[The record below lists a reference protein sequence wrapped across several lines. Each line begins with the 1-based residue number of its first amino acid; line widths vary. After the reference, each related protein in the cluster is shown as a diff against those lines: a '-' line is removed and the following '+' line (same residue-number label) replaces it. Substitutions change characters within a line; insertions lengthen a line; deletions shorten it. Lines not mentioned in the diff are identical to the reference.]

1 MSHAPDLSLA
11 HTGDILG
18 GRYILRERLG
28 AGGMGR
34 VFRARDEVLARDV
47 AIKIFHADG
56 TDGPE
61 PLRRMSEARALAA
74 LDHPSLVTLYDAR
87 LVGEDHV
94 YLVMELIAGPSLQ
107 RRIEQQ
113 AIPPRELAGI
123 LADLAGA
130 LAVVH
135 DAGIVH
141 RDVKPSN
148 VLMRPLHG
156 APRDA
161 EAVLADF
168 GVAHLIDATR
178 LTTPGTVIG
187 TAAYLA
193 PEQVRGEAPQAASDI
208 YALGLLA
215 IEALTRLHP
224 FGAGSLQETLLA
236 RLARQ
241 PDVPGSLSPQ
251 WRALL
256 VAMRVADAT
265 ARPSAA
271 EVARRAEALAEE
283 EPTRV
288 PDATA
293 RPSAA
298 EVARRAEALAEEEPT
313 LVPDATA
320 RPSAAEVARR
330 AEALAEEEPTLVPDA
345 TQQLAGWMTPTA
357 PIAAST
363 AAAASPAAAGTV
375 PAGASTGAAGAVS
388 AGASTLAAE
397 ALLAGATDGT
407 ASGQSGPVR
416 DDQAAA
422 LSQDAA
428 TPRRPSDRRPR
439 RRGWAWVAASAGA
452 ALIVG
457 GHLAAFSLGAAQD
470 VTTDRAPA
478 STPAPAR
485 NDSPPVADD
494 TAVATPAPVATSAPV
509 SSPSPVVETDAT
521 AQPSPDASTPA
532 QPAQPAPVVVEPVV
546 SRATGPSGGGET
558 TSAGGSAANPA
569 PPVPSAEATRSPGRG
584 APEGTGRPDSPGKS
598 DDAGPGRGVGPSGK
612 N

>member
-56 TDGPE
+56 AGGPE

-74 LDHPSLVTLYDAR
+74 LDHPSLVTLFDAR

-94 YLVMELIAGPSLQ
+94 YLVMELITGPSLQ
-107 RRIEQQ
+107 RRIEQE
-113 AIPPRELAGI
+113 AVPSRELAGI
-123 LADLAGA
+123 LGDLAGA

-135 DAGIVH
+135 GAGIVH

-148 VLMRPLHG
+148 VLLRPLHG
-156 APRDA
+156 APREA

-224 FGAGSLQETLLA
+224 FGGGSLQETLLA

-241 PDVPGSLSPQ
+241 PDVPGSLSPR
-251 WRALL
+251 WRSLL
-256 VAMRVADAT
+256 TAMTATDAA

-283 EPTRV
+283 EP
-288 PDATA
+288 A
-293 RPSAA
+293 
-298 EVARRAEALAEEEPT
+298 
-313 LVPDATA
+313 
-320 RPSAAEVARR
+320 
-330 AEALAEEEPTLVPDA
+330 LVPDA
-345 TQQLAGWMTPTA
+345 TQYLAGWMMPTA
-357 PIAAST
+357 PIPASTVAAGALDAGAST
-363 AAAASPAAAGTV
+363 AATGPMPPG
-375 PAGASTGAAGAVS
+375 GSTA
-388 AGASTLAAE
+388 AAE
-397 ALLAGATDGT
+397 ALVTRASEES
-407 ASGQSGPVR
+407 ASGQIALAPGDR
-416 DDQAAA
+416 TAAHT
-422 LSQDAA
+422 AA
-428 TPRRPSDRRPR
+428 SRRASARRPR
-439 RRGWAWVAASAGA
+439 RRGWTWVAASAGA

-457 GHLAAFSLGAAQD
+457 GHLAAFSLGAAHD
-470 VTTDRAPA
+470 VTTDRARA

-485 NDSPPVADD
+485 SDSPPVADD
-494 TAVATPAPVATSAPV
+494 TPVATPAPVATSAPV
-509 SSPSPVVETDAT
+509 STSAPVASPSPVVETDAT
-521 AQPSPDASTPA
+521 VQPSPDASTPA
-532 QPAQPAPVVVEPVV
+532 QSAQPAPVVVEPVV

-558 TSAGGSAANPA
+558 TGAAANPA

-584 APEGTGRPDSPGKS
+584 APEGTGRPDSPGRS
-598 DDAGPGRGVGPSGK
+598 EDAGPGRGVGPSG
-612 N
+612 

>member
-47 AIKIFHADG
+47 AVKIFHADG

-107 RRIEQQ
+107 RRIEQEALSSQ
-113 AIPPRELAGI
+113 ELAGI

-148 VLMRPLHG
+148 VLLRPLHG
-156 APRDA
+156 APREA

-224 FGAGSLQETLLA
+224 FGTGSLQETLLA

-256 VAMRVADAT
+256 VAMTAADAT

-283 EPTRV
+283 
-288 PDATA
+288 
-293 RPSAA
+293 
-298 EVARRAEALAEEEPT
+298 RRK
-313 LVPDATA
+313 LVPDAMQ
-320 RPSAAEVARR
+320 R
-330 AEALAEEEPTLVPDA
+330 
-345 TQQLAGWMTPTA
+345 LAGWMTPTA

-363 AAAASPAAAGTV
+363 VAAASTAAAGTV

-388 AGASTLAAE
+388 ADASE

-407 ASGQSGPVR
+407 ASGQGAPVR
-416 DDQAAA
+416 EDQAAG
-422 LSQDAA
+422 LSHDAA
-428 TPRRPSDRRPR
+428 TSRRASARRPR
-439 RRGWAWVAASAGA
+439 HRGWAWVAASAGA
-452 ALIVG
+452 ALVVG
-457 GHLAAFSLGAAQD
+457 GHLAALSLGAAQD

-485 NDSPPVADD
+485 SDSPPTADD
-494 TAVATPAPVATSAPV
+494 APVATSAPV
-509 SSPSPVVETDAT
+509 ASPSPVVETDAT

-546 SRATGPSGGGET
+546 SRATGPSGGGEM

-569 PPVPSAEATRSPGRG
+569 PPVPSVGATRSPGLG

-598 DDAGPGRGVGPSGK
+598 EDAGPGRGVGPAGK

>member
-107 RRIEQQ
+107 RRIEQEALSSQ
-113 AIPPRELAGI
+113 ELAGI

-148 VLMRPLHG
+148 VLLRPLHG
-156 APRDA
+156 APREA

-224 FGAGSLQETLLA
+224 FGTGSLQETLLA

-256 VAMRVADAT
+256 VAMTAADAT

-288 PDATA
+288 PDAT
-293 RPSAA
+293 
-298 EVARRAEALAEEEPT
+298 
-313 LVPDATA
+313 
-320 RPSAAEVARR
+320 
-330 AEALAEEEPTLVPDA
+330 
-345 TQQLAGWMTPTA
+345 QYLAGWMMPTA

-363 AAAASPAAAGTV
+363 AAAGTV
-375 PAGASTGAAGAVS
+375 PVGASTP
-388 AGASTLAAE
+388 AAE
-397 ALLAGATDGT
+397 AFLADATDET
-407 ASGQSGPVR
+407 ASGQGAPVR
-416 DDQAAA
+416 DDQAAE
-422 LSQDAA
+422 LSHDAA
-428 TPRRPSDRRPR
+428 TSRRASARRPR
-439 RRGWAWVAASAGA
+439 RRGWAWVAAIAGA
-452 ALIVG
+452 ALVVG

-485 NDSPPVADD
+485 SDSPPTADD
-494 TAVATPAPVATSAPV
+494 APVVTPAPVATSAPV
-509 SSPSPVVETDAT
+509 ASPSPVVETDAT
-521 AQPSPDASTPA
+521 AQPSPGASTPA

-569 PPVPSAEATRSPGRG
+569 PPLPSAEATRSPGWG

>member
-107 RRIEQQ
+107 RRIEQDALSSQ
-113 AIPPRELAGI
+113 ELAGI

-148 VLMRPLHG
+148 VLLRPLHG

-224 FGAGSLQETLLA
+224 FGTGSLQETLLA

-256 VAMRVADAT
+256 VAMTAADAT

-288 PDATA
+288 PDAT
-293 RPSAA
+293 
-298 EVARRAEALAEEEPT
+298 
-313 LVPDATA
+313 
-320 RPSAAEVARR
+320 
-330 AEALAEEEPTLVPDA
+330 
-345 TQQLAGWMTPTA
+345 QQLAGWMTPTA

-363 AAAASPAAAGTV
+363 AAAGTV

-388 AGASTLAAE
+388 AGASE
-397 ALLAGATDGT
+397 ALLAGATDGS
-407 ASGQSGPVR
+407 ASGQSGPIR

-428 TPRRPSDRRPR
+428 TARRPSARRPR

-452 ALIVG
+452 ALVVG
-457 GHLAAFSLGAAQD
+457 GHLAVFSLGAAQD

-478 STPAPAR
+478 LTPAPAR
-485 NDSPPVADD
+485 SDSPPTVAD
-494 TAVATPAPVATSAPV
+494 APVATPAPVATSAPV
-509 SSPSPVVETDAT
+509 ASPSPVVETDAT

-532 QPAQPAPVVVEPVV
+532 QPAQPAPVVVDPVV
-546 SRATGPSGGGET
+546 SRATGSSGGGET

-569 PPVPSAEATRSPGRG
+569 PPVPSVEATRSPGRG

-598 DDAGPGRGVGPSGK
+598 DDAGPGRGVGPAGK

>member
-107 RRIEQQ
+107 RRIEQEALSSQ
-113 AIPPRELAGI
+113 ELAGI
-123 LADLAGA
+123 LADLEGSR
-130 LAVVH
+130 AVVH

-148 VLMRPLHG
+148 VLLRPLLG
-156 APRDA
+156 APREAD
-161 EAVLADF
+161 AVLADF

-224 FGAGSLQETLLA
+224 FGTGSLQETLLA

-256 VAMRVADAT
+256 VAMT
-265 ARPSAA
+265 AA
-271 EVARRAEALAEE
+271 
-283 EPTRV
+283 
-288 PDATA
+288 DATA

-330 AEALAEEEPTLVPDA
+330 AEALAEEEPTRVPDATAGPSAAEVARRAEALAEERRKLVPDA
-345 TQQLAGWMTPTA
+345 TEQLAGWMTPTA

-363 AAAASPAAAGTV
+363 AAAGTV

-388 AGASTLAAE
+388 AGASE
-397 ALLAGATDGT
+397 ALLAGATDGS
-407 ASGQSGPVR
+407 ASGQSGPIR

-428 TPRRPSDRRPR
+428 TARRPSARRPR

-452 ALIVG
+452 ALVVG

-485 NDSPPVADD
+485 SDSPPTVAD
-494 TAVATPAPVATSAPV
+494 APVATPAPVATSAPV
-509 SSPSPVVETDAT
+509 ASPSPVVETDAT

-532 QPAQPAPVVVEPVV
+532 QPAQPAPVVVDPVV
-546 SRATGPSGGGET
+546 SRATGSSGGGET

-569 PPVPSAEATRSPGRG
+569 PPVPSVEATRTPGRG

-598 DDAGPGRGVGPSGK
+598 DDAGPGRGVGPAGK

>member
-113 AIPPRELAGI
+113 AIPSRELAGI

-148 VLMRPLHG
+148 VLLRPLHG

-215 IEALTRLHP
+215 IEAMTRLHP
-224 FGAGSLQETLLA
+224 FGTGSLQETLLA

-256 VAMRVADAT
+256 VAMT
-265 ARPSAA
+265 AA
-271 EVARRAEALAEE
+271 
-283 EPTRV
+283 
-288 PDATA
+288 
-293 RPSAA
+293 
-298 EVARRAEALAEEEPT
+298 
-313 LVPDATA
+313 DATA

-357 PIAAST
+357 PIAGST
-363 AAAASPAAAGTV
+363 AAAASAAAAGTA

-428 TPRRPSDRRPR
+428 TPRRPSARRPR

-452 ALIVG
+452 ALVVG

-485 NDSPPVADD
+485 SDSPPVADD

-509 SSPSPVVETDAT
+509 SSPTPVVETDAT

>member
-56 TDGPE
+56 AGGPE

-74 LDHPSLVTLYDAR
+74 LDHPSLVTLFDAR

-94 YLVMELIAGPSLQ
+94 YLVMELITGPSLQ
-107 RRIEQQ
+107 RRIEQE
-113 AIPPRELAGI
+113 AVPSRELAGI
-123 LADLAGA
+123 LGDLAGA

-135 DAGIVH
+135 GAGIVH

-148 VLMRPLHG
+148 VLLRPLHG
-156 APRDA
+156 APREA

-224 FGAGSLQETLLA
+224 FGGGSLQETLLA

-241 PDVPGSLSPQ
+241 PDVPGLLSPR
-251 WRALL
+251 WRSLL
-256 VAMRVADAT
+256 TAMTATDAA

-283 EPTRV
+283 EP
-288 PDATA
+288 A
-293 RPSAA
+293 
-298 EVARRAEALAEEEPT
+298 
-313 LVPDATA
+313 
-320 RPSAAEVARR
+320 
-330 AEALAEEEPTLVPDA
+330 LVPDA
-345 TQQLAGWMTPTA
+345 TQYLAGWMMPTA
-357 PIAAST
+357 PIPASTVAAGALDAGAST
-363 AAAASPAAAGTV
+363 AA
-375 PAGASTGAAGAVS
+375 TGAMPTGGSTVAAEAAPADAGRVTAGDVPMGGSTVADGAVLP
-388 AGASTLAAE
+388 GGSTAAAE
-397 ALLAGATDGT
+397 ALVTRASEDT
-407 ASGQSGPVR
+407 ASGQIVLAPG
-416 DDQAAA
+416 DQAAA
-422 LSQDAA
+422 HTAA
-428 TPRRPSDRRPR
+428 SRRASARRPR

-457 GHLAAFSLGAAQD
+457 GHLAAFSLGAAHD

-478 STPAPAR
+478 STPSPAR
-485 NDSPPVADD
+485 SDSPPVADD
-494 TAVATPAPVATSAPV
+494 TPAATPAPVATSAPV
-509 SSPSPVVETDAT
+509 STSAPVASPSPVVETDAT
-521 AQPSPDASTPA
+521 VQPSPDASTPA
-532 QPAQPAPVVVEPVV
+532 QPAPPAPVVVESVV

-558 TSAGGSAANPA
+558 TGAAANPA

-598 DDAGPGRGVGPSGK
+598 EDAGPGRGVGPSGK

>member
-113 AIPPRELAGI
+113 AIPSRELAGI

-148 VLMRPLHG
+148 VLLRPLHG
-156 APRDA
+156 APREA

-224 FGAGSLQETLLA
+224 FGTGSLQETLLA

-256 VAMRVADAT
+256 VAMT
-265 ARPSAA
+265 AA
-271 EVARRAEALAEE
+271 
-283 EPTRV
+283 
-288 PDATA
+288 DATA

-330 AEALAEEEPTLVPDA
+330 AEMLAEEEPTLVPDA
-345 TQQLAGWMTPTA
+345 TARLAGWMTPTA

-388 AGASTLAAE
+388 AGASE

-428 TPRRPSDRRPR
+428 TPRRPSARRPR